1 MFLFISRFFK
11 KKLLS
16 AAEEE
21 QVLSAIKQAE
31 NNTSAEIRVAID
43 KRCQGDPVKKAIE
56 LFEKLGMTATQHR
69 NGVLIYVSLYDRKF
83 AIIGDIGIHNIV
95 GDSFWKQV
103 ATEMRN
109 YFARGEV
116 VKGIIAGIYEA
127 GEVLAKYFPRDN
139 SDINELPDE
148 IVY

>member
-1 MFLFISRFFK
+1 MFLFLSRFFR

-16 AAEEE
+16 SQEEE
-21 QVLSAIKQAE
+21 QILNAIRQAE
-31 NNTSAEIRVAID
+31 NITSAEIRVAVG
-43 KRCQGDPVKKAIE
+43 KRCEGDPVKKAIE

-69 NGVLIYVSLYDRKF
+69 NGVLIYVSLHDRKF

-95 GDSFWKQV
+95 GDTFWNQV
-103 ATEMRN
+103 AKEMKN
-109 YFARGEV
+109 HFSNEELV
-116 VKGIIAGIYEA
+116 QGIIAGVQRA
-127 GEVLAKYFPRDN
+127 GEVLAKYFPRDD